1 MASPKSSIYLQFS
14 NYAKSG
20 ACGREKRF
28 LSDINTSA
36 VSTAGHFDEFARV
49 YETFWIKGV
58 FLAFYIALLVFLVIS
73 F

>member
-1 MASPKSSIYLQFS
+1 MDVAPTPNFLSSKYGIGKEFVYMPLS

-58 FLAFYIALLVFLVIS
+58 F
-73 F
+73 